1 VRVLRHWSGARCA
14 VQRWKALDAW
24 ACAWYAG
31 GAAHRAWLLW
41 VQVVSYG
48 KEERAIQE
56 AKEARAACRWW
67 QAGVRQAWVS
77 WQFECVRRGREQTMR
92 GKAEG
97 HKTGERAN
105 DGGKGCQMAHMC
117 NDGGKGCQGL
127 QQTVGQYQATATLQQ
142 WRSRAPARS
151 TGTPARSTGAQHS
164 HRLVLLLRHVH
175 RTIRQTDA
183 TEIHAVWLAWMCNI
197 AQGRVSRLEP
207 QVAQYEQAL
216 AASLCAQAVTTWS
229 AQHTQAGWWS
239 QMCQMRK
246 VLRSQEKEMLKL
258 RKC

>member
-1 VRVLRHWSGARCA
+1 MEWHCQKHADRHWAVHQKVRVLRHWSGARCA

-127 QQTVGQYQATATLQQ
+127 QQTVGQYQATV
-142 WRSRAPARS
+142 PA
-151 TGTPARSTGAQHS
+151 
-164 HRLVLLLRHVH
+164 
-175 RTIRQTDA
+175 
-183 TEIHAVWLAWMCNI
+183 WL
-197 AQGRVSRLEP
+197 
-207 QVAQYEQAL
+207 
-216 AASLCAQAVTTWS
+216 
-229 AQHTQAGWWS
+229 
-239 QMCQMRK
+239 
-246 VLRSQEKEMLKL
+246 
-258 RKC
+258 